1 MGAPRSAR
9 VAGGSS
15 TRSMHSVRPGVCIEV
30 SICSRSTVCPAAMS
44 GASEQITRS
53 GLARPGFV
61 VGLGAGNEVKTCWDH
76 PGRIGRPGLFWR

>member
-1 MGAPRSAR
+1 M
-9 VAGGSS
+9 
-15 TRSMHSVRPGVCIEV
+15 RSMHSVRPGVCIRNVDLLAHELY
-30 SICSRSTVCPAAMS
+30 CPAAMS